1 MAIPYNSHLCPK
13 TEELNVSNFIC
24 LFKRTF
30 FIFSFMPKVFPEP
43 GGRWHKNS
51 ASQQLCGAQQP
62 QSTHGAHGSSWHGM
76 SEHTQHPTLSR
87 HPLTTFP
94 SSNICPMPWWN
105 SLITS
110 IWNQLSVATR
120 FTAVSLGCF
129 RQGVGH
135 FACLLLHEQ
144 RRLLSQNYSMLPSQP
159 PAHKH
164 CLNSFRTVTK
174 DPAIPAAVR
183 RTLSACSES
192 AETLAAFQVISTN

>member
-1 MAIPYNSHLCPK
+1 MDADTSTVPANSCVEHSSRRAL
-13 TEELNVSNFIC
+13 
-24 LFKRTF
+24 
-30 FIFSFMPKVFPEP
+30 
-43 GGRWHKNS
+43 S
-51 ASQQLCGAQQP
+51 AHS
-62 QSTHGAHGSSWHGM
+62 SSWHGI
-76 SEHTQHPTLSR
+76 SKRTQHPTLGR
-87 HPLTTFP
+87 HPLMTFP
-94 SSNICPMPWWN
+94 SSNICPVPWWN

-120 FTAVSLGCF
+120 STAVSLGCF

-144 RRLLSQNYSMLPSQP
+144 RRLLSQNYFMLPSQP
-159 PAHKH
+159 PARKH

-192 AETLAAFQVISTN
+192 VETLAAFQAIRTN